1 MNKKLIFL
9 DIDGTILVP
18 EEGIRQT
25 VKDGIRK
32 ARERGHEIYICTGR
46 SSHMLP
52 EELSDVELDGVI
64 ANAGSDIWIHGE
76 NVYRTA
82 FDRAHLT
89 AAFEVL
95 DALDTIYI
103 LEGYE
108 MIYASERGA
117 RILSESEPVP
127 GDNPELARW
136 KKFFVR
142 WKNTGDIRSW
152 DPDGTPI
159 PKISFMTFSQEE
171 AERLYHALKELFHV
185 AFFLPHSD
193 HFFNGELIS
202 KTANKG
208 TAIHRTAAYR
218 NRNMG
223 DTIAFGDSMNDYQM
237 IQEAACGVVM
247 GNGDEALKK
256 IADRVCEPVEE
267 DGVIREL
274 ERMGLIKAS
283 AHGV

>member
-1 MNKKLIFL
+1 MVLPGFPEKTEAGVIEQMDKKLIFL

-108 MIYASERGA
+108 MIYASERGPGYCRRA
-117 RILSESEPVP
+117 NRCRGTIRNWPAGKNFSFAGKIPVTSEA
-127 GDNPELARW
+127 GIRT
-136 KKFFVR
+136 VR
-142 WKNTGDIRSW
+142 RFPRS
-152 DPDGTPI
+152 
-159 PKISFMTFSQEE
+159 
-171 AERLYHALKELFHV
+171 RL
-185 AFFLPHSD
+185 
-193 HFFNGELIS
+193 
-202 KTANKG
+202 
-208 TAIHRTAAYR
+208 
-218 NRNMG
+218 
-223 DTIAFGDSMNDYQM
+223 
-237 IQEAACGVVM
+237 
-247 GNGDEALKK
+247 
-256 IADRVCEPVEE
+256 
-267 DGVIREL
+267 
-274 ERMGLIKAS
+274 
-283 AHGV
+283 